1 MNAIVAV
8 IYGKT
13 KNRKKGGMIYMKN
26 KLFVYA
32 VILILLA
39 ALVGDIFG
47 LWGLTTAGCV
57 LGGYLIGLEHKKH
70 KKQENNSK

>member
-1 MNAIVAV
+1 
-8 IYGKT
+8 
-13 KNRKKGGMIYMKN
+13 MKN